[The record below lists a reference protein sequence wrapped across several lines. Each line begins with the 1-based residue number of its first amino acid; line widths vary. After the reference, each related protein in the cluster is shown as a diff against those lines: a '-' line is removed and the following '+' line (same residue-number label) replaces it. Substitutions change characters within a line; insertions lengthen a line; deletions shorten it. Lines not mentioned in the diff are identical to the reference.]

1 MNFDQLQ
8 NTKIRTING
17 TCSFSC
23 DFDITRESLAD
34 IVYRVYRCYRD
45 DKNVGAK
52 ATPIPLEFRSV
63 SFDVNE

>member
-23 DFDITRESLAD
+23 DFDITGESLAD
-34 IVYRVYRCYRD
+34 IVYRCYRD
-45 DKNVGAK
+45 DKNVRAE
-52 ATPIPLEFRSV
+52 ATPIPLEFRTV